1 MAFLPLKPLVAGVE
15 IFGQMSGRK
24 AEANAQ
30 AARKHLESHQY
41 LGSNNGG
48 QAVMQEA
55 TPRAMWLLTNLPF
68 EPHMSYSTM

>member
-1 MAFLPLKPLVAGVE
+1 MSWKDLESGQTDGVLAVCAGVE

-55 TPRAMWLLTNLPF
+55 TPCAMWLLTN
-68 EPHMSYSTM
+68 